1 MKFKWIRYLTQKLPK
16 EVKERRKSEIEAYFT
31 GTKKQLEEKVMESL
45 YEQVKFVA
53 AATLIFLTI
62 LLLTVILYLSQDRR
76 ILITRDDTGGETT
89 EKQIRIKTK
98 EDEDIYSLTV
108 RPKGYTQS
116 QITEALDRGE
126 KYLKKHLVAKNKST
140 NEVSQSLEMPS
151 KIQGENITVQWQS
164 DDPSVI
170 DEEGNVFSK
179 NVKKDYIVN
188 LSARMEC
195 QGEIR
200 ILKIPVC
207 VVPGN
212 SGKKISEKQKIIA
225 DLKKLE
231 EKYITKE
238 QFYLPDVIRQGRL
251 LPAEK
256 ESRIPAIIVLG
267 IAVIVFLWY
276 HENEKYREQK
286 MQTRDQSVQEYPQIV
301 TQLMLFLGTGMSVT
315 SALEAVTAEYE
326 KERMRGNKEKI
337 FVYEQIKK
345 TCREISFGVSQTK
358 AFAKMGQKIGVPSYQ
373 KLSVLLVQSI
383 TRGLADLFLRLK
395 EEEEEAFFQRKEQAK
410 RKGEEAST
418 KLLAPMMVML
428 VVILVLL
435 MFPALSQFS

>member
-231 EKYITKE
+231 
-238 QFYLPDVIRQGRL
+238 DVIRQGRL

-315 SALEAVTAEYE
+315 SAFEAVTAEYE

-358 AFAKMGQKIGVPSYQ
+358 AFA
-373 KLSVLLVQSI
+373 
-383 TRGLADLFLRLK
+383 
-395 EEEEEAFFQRKEQAK
+395 
-410 RKGEEAST
+410 
-418 KLLAPMMVML
+418 MMVML